1 MKIYLVGGAVRDKLL
16 GLPVNERDWVV
27 VGATPE
33 EMLTLSYQQ
42 VGGNF
47 PVFLHPDTKE
57 EYALARTERK
67 TGPGYKGFSFDFS
80 AITTLEEDLARRDL
94 TVNAMAEDSDG
105 KLVDPFH
112 GQRDLNDKILRH
124 VSDAFSEDPVRI
136 LRAARFLA
144 RFKNLGF
151 RIADETWQLMADMV
165 EAGETRNLV
174 PERVWQELQKALET
188 ANPECFQQTLARCG
202 ALADVLPELD
212 SPAGEQCLTAL
223 LQASRLSDDPIV
235 RCAAWLAPLET
246 GQIESLCERL
256 RVPKEYS
263 ALALLVHNNQGFF
276 EDATQLPPPQILA
289 GLERVDA
296 FRRPERF
303 EQFLLAAEAV
313 SRAKP
318 GRAGWPHPQREYLH
332 TALNQARAITA
343 KDLTKVRLEGK
354 ALAEELSLH
363 RRAAISKIKRTYRWA
378 KFD

>member
-16 GLPVNERDWVV
+16 GLPVKERDWVV

-80 AITTLEEDLARRDL
+80 ATTLLEEDLGRRDL
-94 TVNAMAEDSDG
+94 TINAMAEDSDG
-105 KLVDPFH
+105 TLVDPFH
-112 GQRDLNDKILRH
+112 GQQDLKDKILRH
-124 VSDAFSEDPVRI
+124 VSDAFCEDPVRI
-136 LRAARFLA
+136 LRAARFMA
-144 RFKNLGF
+144 RFKKLGF

-165 EAGETRNLV
+165 AAGETRSLV
-174 PERVWQELQKALET
+174 PERVWQELQKALVEP
-188 ANPECFQQTLARCG
+188 NPECFQETLQRCG

-212 SPAGEQCLTAL
+212 TPAGDTCRAAL
-223 LQASRLSDDPIV
+223 IQACKLSDHPVV
-235 RCAAWLAPLET
+235 RFAAWLAPLKTE
-246 GQIESLCERL
+246 QIETLCERL
-256 RVPKEYS
+256 RVPNEYS
-263 ALALLVHNNQGFF
+263 ALALLVYKNQRFF
-276 EDATQLPPPQILA
+276 EDAVQLPPPQILE

-303 EQFLLAAEAV
+303 EQFLLAAEAA
-313 SRAKP
+313 SRAQP
-318 GRAGWPHPQREYLH
+318 GRADWPHPQREYLH
-332 TALNQARAITA
+332 TALDQARAITA
-343 KDLTKVRLEGK
+343 RDLTKVRLEGK
-354 ALAEELSLH
+354 ALAEELNTH